1 MQGETL
7 TSVNARACFTLDWRQ
22 QTGNGVVSRKIRNPS
37 DIAAIEREG
46 FSAFLP
52 ETSPLELIEG
62 TSKRFPDNAAI
73 RSLTNVGAP
82 DTDGRESLSQTSAK
96 AGAWCD

>member
-82 DTDGRESLSQTSAK
+82 DTDGREFLSQTSAK